1 MTYSNRTSAII
12 GAIGI
17 AALAAM
23 GYSTGAESGQDTLQG
38 SRDCRIISTENG
50 GMLHL
55 AASFTAPSA
64 MTGEYHFSVTGSGSS
79 GSSQISQ
86 GNAFRAGM
94 GETLTLGSVSLSPGK
109 IYDARLKI
117 VSEAGEIWQCR
128 GTFDF

>member
-1 MTYSNRTSAII
+1 MKHAKGTPSMMIVLT
-12 GAIGI
+12 I
-17 AALAAM
+17 AAMAAAAF
-23 GYSTGAESGQDTLQG
+23 STSAESGQDTLQG
-38 SRDCRIISTENG
+38 SEDCRIISTENG

-55 AASFTAPSA
+55 AATFTAPA
-64 MTGEYHFSVTGSGSS
+64 GMTGEYQFSVTGSGSS

-117 VSEAGEIWQCR
+117 VSEAGAIWQCR